1 MFTFKWQYIC
11 GASWVVASGTVMA
24 DSIDDARTQIEAR
37 NSLEDSHA
45 ADWREKTEGGL
56 TRNVLTLTQTHE
68 TSVFSERIEF
78 YQEPSLFDLRKE
90 TSDA

>member
-24 DSIDDARTQIEAR
+24 DSIDDARTQILAR
-37 NSLEDSHA
+37 NKIDDLHA
-45 ADWREKTEGGL
+45 ADWREKTVGGL

-78 YQEPSLFDLRKE
+78 YQEPSLLDFI
-90 TSDA
+90 